1 MMKRIFTTQLFLAM
15 LIMSF
20 SAQAQDSLFISELAD
35 PADEYTGRFIELYNA
50 GSVPVDF
57 STSTCY
63 LSRQSNGGTTWG
75 DVQLAGSVAAGA
87 TFVIGGSGFQALYGR
102 APDQET
108 GILIGNGDDAYALF
122 LNGDHETGVLHDVFG
137 VIDMDG
143 TGEPWEYTD
152 SRALRLESILRP
164 NAIWTAA
171 EWEITPADLAD
182 CDPGSHLGS
191 GVVPAG
197 DFSLVLINDTTTLG
211 QTVELPVLVREL
223 TATDNIISYQFDIA
237 FDTLVLAYTG
247 YSLAGTLAEGG
258 SVVVNDEAGGILSV
272 GYMRTSA
279 ILGTGEILL
288 LQFSTLALDT
298 IDLFLSSAYLNR
310 TPVLDLTQGTVIVT
324 EVAPPTAALTY
335 SDTVNRFAD
344 TLIITATF
352 SEAMNAANPVL
363 LSLGGAVSLA
373 DTEMTRLSEEI
384 YSYAYPIPIA
394 SGEVIVSLS
403 NGTDLWGNEVVSVPT
418 AGGSFNIIPFTPG
431 DVDDDGI
438 ILAYDAALT
447 LQYSVGI
454 DPLPLMDPLPWE
466 PWRDSTANVDGTV
479 GITAFDA
486 GLILQY
492 SAGIISDFTAVALKA
507 APVATMTIEV
517 EDHYLVFRSWGEL
530 LGLNLDISNAGDLLG
545 WPEVKNDNFIS
556 AINISEDIYRIGIC
570 SAISPR
576 DGAIVMRIPFT
587 GSGSL
592 DMNLVV
598 NTTEL
603 AAFVELTTSMTEH
616 DVLEGIEIYPNPV
629 HDKLHVQGLVGS
641 TLARI
646 YNIHGQMLLAIPV
659 EGSGLEIDLENLS
672 RGVYLISFETD
683 SGTVIRRFLKAANF

>member
-1 MMKRIFTTQLFLAM
+1 MKQIFTHVFMGALL
-15 LIMSF
+15 LLSL
-20 SAQAQDSLFISELAD
+20 SAEAQDSLFISELAD
-35 PADEYTGRFIELYNA
+35 PADEFTGRFIELYNA
-50 GSVPVDF
+50 GSEPVDF
-57 STSTCY
+57 GSITCY
-63 LSRQSNGGTTWG
+63 LSRQSNGGTSWG
-75 DVQLAGSVAAGA
+75 DLQLAGIVAGGA
-87 TFVIGGSGFQALYGR
+87 TFVIGGSGFEVLYGR
-102 APDQET
+102 LPDQET

-122 LNGDHETGVLHDVFG
+122 MGGDHETGALHDVFG

-143 TGEPWEYTD
+143 TGEAWEYTD
-152 SRALRLESILRP
+152 SRARRLESVLEP
-164 NAIWTAA
+164 NPVWTAA
-171 EWEITPADLAD
+171 EWEINPADVAD
-182 CDPGSHLGS
+182 CNPGSHLGS
-191 GVVPAG
+191 VVPAG
-197 DFSLVLINDTTTLG
+197 DFSLVLVNDTVNWG
-211 QTVELPVLVREL
+211 QLVEVPVEVGEL
-223 TATDNIISYQFDIA
+223 TVVDNIISYQFDID
-237 FDTLVLAYTG
+237 FDPLVLAYAG
-247 YSLAGTLAEGG
+247 FSLAGTLAEGG
-258 SVVVNDEAGGILSV
+258 QLVVNDEGGGSLKL
-272 GYMRTSA
+272 GYMHTVP
-279 ILGTGEILL
+279 ITGSGSILL
-288 LQFSTLALDT
+288 LHFDALSLDT
-298 IDLFLSSAYLNR
+298 TDLFISSAFLNS
-310 TPVLDLTQGTVIVT
+310 TPVSDLTQGTVIVT
-324 EVAPPTAALTY
+324 EVAPPTAAISY
-335 SDTVNRFAD
+335 SDTLNRFAE

-352 SEAMNAANPVL
+352 SEAMSAANPVL
-363 LSLGGAVSLA
+363 LGMDGAVSLVDA
-373 DTEMTRLSEEI
+373 EMSRLSEVL
-384 YSYAYPIPIA
+384 YTYAYPLPKA
-394 SGEVIVSLS
+394 SGEVIVSLGG
-403 NGTDLWGNEVVSVPT
+403 GTDLWGNALVSHPT
-418 AGGSFNIIPFTPG
+418 AGGTFTILAFKPG
-431 DVDDDGI
+431 DVDDDDI

-447 LQYSVGI
+447 LQHSVGI
-454 DPLPLMDPLPWE
+454 DPLPLTDPMPWE
-466 PWRDSTANVDGTV
+466 PWRDSTANVDGTG

-492 SAGIISDFTAVALKA
+492 SAGIITDFSAVALKA

-517 EDHYLVFRSWGEL
+517 EDQYLVFRSWGEL

-576 DGAIVMRIPFT
+576 DGAIVMKIPFT

-603 AAFVELTTSMTEH
+603 AALVELTTSMTEH

-683 SGTVIRRFLKAANF
+683 SGTVIRRFLKAADF